1 MWVFKYAHIPRHC
14 EGVARGNPLLF
25 LKGGIRILSRYAL
38 RMTYNLVIANTYGV
52 RLYFRL
58 PVIAVRKTENCNV
71 TQNVKRI
78 YNI

>member
-71 TQNVKRI
+71 TQNGKRI

>member
-1 MWVFKYAHIPRHC
+1 MFKYAHIPRHC

-58 PVIAVRKTENCNV
+58 PVIAAVSYTHLDV
-71 TQNVKRI
+71 YKRQAF
-78 YNI
+78 YCL

>member
-1 MWVFKYAHIPRHC
+1 MFKYAHIPRHC
-14 EGVARGNPLLF
+14 EGVARGNPFFF
-25 LKGGIRILSRYAL
+25 LKGEYIRILSRQAL

-71 TQNVKRI
+71 TQNGKRI

>member
-1 MWVFKYAHIPRHC
+1 MFKYAHIPRHC

-71 TQNVKRI
+71 TQNDKRI

>member
-1 MWVFKYAHIPRHC
+1 MFKYAHIPRHC

-71 TQNVKRI
+71 TQNGKRI